1 MLANIPLYL
10 YTSTTMKKLLTLTI
24 IALVVLGIVFFDQI
38 LVFLLSGLIPGTN
51 FSIPPTT
58 MLAVMV
64 ASAILVPALRYRHEI
79 YENSLDL
86 YDAFFGI
93 KKKKDDTPS
102 GDTQPELPRRRY
114 QEL

>member
-1 MLANIPLYL
+1 MLANLLPCL

-24 IALVVLGIVFFDQI
+24 IILVVLGIVFFDQI

-64 ASAILVPALRYRHEI
+64 ASAIFIPTLRYHHEV
-79 YENSLDL
+79 YKNSLGL
-86 YDAFFGI
+86 YDAFFDV
-93 KKKKDDTPS
+93 KKKESDEPS
-102 GDTQPELPRRRY
+102 SGAQPELPRRRY

>member
-1 MLANIPLYL
+1 MLANLLLYL
-10 YTSTTMKKLLTLTI
+10 YTSTTMKKSLTLTI
-24 IALVVLGIVFFDQI
+24 IMLIILSIMFFDQI

-64 ASAILVPALRYRHEI
+64 ASAILIPTLRYRHEI
-79 YENSLDL
+79 YKSSLDL

-93 KKKKDDTPS
+93 KKKKDNEPS